1 MSQKKV
7 NITAESGTCNVC
19 SAPCTSC
26 MHLNQVIMGSKR
38 KEYSDETC
46 LDGVASQYSAND
58 YDVLR
63 PLSGA
68 SAHSPQGTA
77 DETSRPQGF
86 NSGYSCD
93 NTKNKPASTDAS
105 GALDEDLTVRKL
117 SDREK
122 LSETYLPP
130 KPWSSSVEINISTE
144 DSKPVEGQD
153 DNISCVS
160 SGNDLN
166 SRANNDDSYIDRKV
180 APSSSVSS
188 GNLYPEGMRVSI
200 QEDGSERDDQEIP
213 LGDFKSLNEDNQVE
227 KLTESLETPDVP
239 DPSPQ
244 VLPEDESEGSDIL
257 EQDVKVC
264 DICGDAG
271 REDLLAICSRCSDG
285 AEHTYCMREMLQKV
299 PEGDWVCEECKSA
312 DETENQK
319 PGIEGKTLSRV
330 TSASQVPDKSFV
342 ENIEV
347 SPTVISPG
355 SSKLCGSTRRVT
367 SSRDSCF
374 KNIDK
379 GKAKL
384 ARQMSC
390 VNSVQDFPEGA
401 RSPQPSNLRSKGT
414 LLKSNSFNAF
424 IAKPKVKV
432 IDEGMIQKHKS
443 IRENSSFISKEGPTK
458 IIGKSM
464 SFKHTNPGR
473 PLAVD
478 AKVKML
484 PTKLTHAQTPKGSKN
499 LKEGSV
505 LDRMSL
511 RKLDRTF
518 SSLTRDNSTPSTP
531 NSDQKLTSCGEP
543 LQGSP
548 LSNNRDS
555 KLAQS
560 DVKPAVLVKSAE
572 YKSNQL
578 DQKEEPLT
586 SSSRT
591 VEKHCIEGNGLRHDG
606 LSRSKGLANHT
617 DKARDCSVSRSK
629 PAVISGSRSIFCQKC
644 KEVGHDAESCSVSS
658 LQVGTDVSMTR
669 SMKEETYNSS
679 KTKTPITSSMLK
691 KPGRRNKGP
700 EKSEDLSVS
709 SPTHMD
715 PLSFPDVSRK
725 VMSADG
731 PYEGQAV
738 RQSCTSDSR
747 LQMIG
752 NNATQLTGPQK
763 GATSLKGA
771 NIDFTRH
778 PEGSSSSH
786 LPCVSVLP
794 SAICRISAI
803 PEHECIWR
811 GSLEVCRGSQQL
823 DFCGGLQAHLSTL
836 ASPRVL
842 DMVKK
847 FSNKL
852 FLSEV
857 PRSCTWP
864 TQFYDSGAQDDN
876 IALYF
881 FAEDPESYERSYKGL
896 LEKMIKSDLALK
908 GNFDG
913 VELLIF
919 PSNQLP
925 EKSQRWNTLFYLW
938 GVFRGRNV
946 IGSEQ
951 QSGSSLKS
959 SISTSN
965 VTLPE
970 KDIPPSVVPS
980 SNKLSL
986 PKCNGE
992 NLPPCG
998 KYCEQSSPSG
1008 NPSLGSSQIT
1018 PSSMMAMNGNC
1029 HAKDSSI
1036 DKMRICLNE
1045 VSIEEDSGHDSIDL
1059 HGSFTSSDWSK
1070 QQKKCPQTSQNE
1082 VSGSD
1087 AIVPMELQPYVTT
1100 GAHSSAEDD
1109 KMLMQCATSPDRK
1122 VSLSHSLLGGIRNSR
1137 EQELHGMGN
1146 EVKLDRILKEEDRLM
1161 DRGAAVDVKSTSFD
1175 VLKHLQHEQKQ
1186 GAALEV
1192 ESTTLDVLKHLQ
1204 HEKKR
1209 RHSDLV
1215 ETALQTSFGTNEKVA
1230 SKVSLSHS
1238 LLGGIRNSR
1247 EQELHGMGNEVKL
1260 DRILKE
1266 EDRLMDRGAA
1276 VDVKLTTFD
1285 VLKHLQH
1292 EQKQGAALEVEST
1305 TLDVLKHLQ
1314 HEKKRRHSD
1323 LVETALQTS
1332 FGTNEKV
1339 ASKVSLSHSLLG
1351 GFRNSREQELHGTGN
1366 EVKLDRILKEED
1378 RLMDRGAAVDV
1389 ESTTFDVLKHLQHE
1403 QKQGAALEVEST
1415 TLDVLKHLQ
1424 HEKKRRHSDLVE
1436 TALQTSF
1443 GTNEKVAWNN
1453 VSSENVKIE
1462 HVDKKQKTDCR
1473 EIYEASRPIDANLVD
1488 GFASQKSAQDS
1499 TLAVVE
1505 KLHNKVCDE
1514 PINLEN
1520 TGTAER
1526 FFFPVLSNHAKDLTS
1541 VESSMPWKTLPSS
1554 VPARSHDGVPN
1565 LDLALGAKTKSSNK
1579 GLLPLWI
1586 GVADKSDSHPEA
1598 VAAQEEDPVSGP
1610 LSLSLSFPFPDSD
1623 KGFKPVPDAE
1633 QLLPESRR
1641 VNTSLL
1647 LFGDFSEK

>member
-312 DETENQK
+312 DENENQK
-319 PGIEGKTLSRV
+319 P
-330 TSASQVPDKSFV
+330 
-342 ENIEV
+342 V
-347 SPTVISPG
+347 SPTVIGPG

-401 RSPQPSNLRSKGT
+401 RSPSLPIFDPRKCFFCINHDTHLCTCGYLFLGT

-464 SFKHTNPGR
+464 SFKHANPGR

-484 PTKLTHAQTPKGSKN
+484 PTKLTHVQTPKGSKN

-644 KEVGHDAESCSVSS
+644 KEVGHDAESCPVSS

-669 SMKEETYNSS
+669 SMKEE
-679 KTKTPITSSMLK
+679 ITTVVRLK
-691 KPGRRNKGP
+691 LRY
-700 EKSEDLSVS
+700 
-709 SPTHMD
+709 
-715 PLSFPDVSRK
+715 VSRK

-747 LQMIG
+747 LQMI
-752 NNATQLTGPQK
+752 
-763 GATSLKGA
+763 
-771 NIDFTRH
+771 
-778 PEGSSSSH
+778 
-786 LPCVSVLP
+786 VLP

-852 FLSEV
+852 SLSEV

-881 FAEDPESYERSYKGL
+881 FAEDPESYERSYK
-896 LEKMIKSDLALK
+896 
-908 GNFDG
+908 
-913 VELLIF
+913 
-919 PSNQLP
+919 
-925 EKSQRWNTLFYLW
+925 
-938 GVFRGRNV
+938 VFG
-946 IGSEQ
+946 
-951 QSGSSLKS
+951 
-959 SISTSN
+959 
-965 VTLPE
+965 
-970 KDIPPSVVPS
+970 
-980 SNKLSL
+980 
-986 PKCNGE
+986 
-992 NLPPCG
+992 
-998 KYCEQSSPSG
+998 
-1008 NPSLGSSQIT
+1008 
-1018 PSSMMAMNGNC
+1018 
-1029 HAKDSSI
+1029 
-1036 DKMRICLNE
+1036 
-1045 VSIEEDSGHDSIDL
+1045 
-1059 HGSFTSSDWSK
+1059 
-1070 QQKKCPQTSQNE
+1070 
-1082 VSGSD
+1082 
-1087 AIVPMELQPYVTT
+1087 
-1100 GAHSSAEDD
+1100 EDD
-1109 KMLMQCATSPDRK
+1109 
-1122 VSLSHSLLGGIRNSR
+1122 
-1137 EQELHGMGN
+1137 QE
-1146 EVKLDRILKEEDRLM
+1146 
-1161 DRGAAVDVKSTSFD
+1161 
-1175 VLKHLQHEQKQ
+1175 
-1186 GAALEV
+1186 
-1192 ESTTLDVLKHLQ
+1192 
-1204 HEKKR
+1204 
-1209 RHSDLV
+1209 
-1215 ETALQTSFGTNEKVA
+1215 
-1230 SKVSLSHS
+1230 
-1238 LLGGIRNSR
+1238 
-1247 EQELHGMGNEVKL
+1247 
-1260 DRILKE
+1260 
-1266 EDRLMDRGAA
+1266 
-1276 VDVKLTTFD
+1276 
-1285 VLKHLQH
+1285 
-1292 EQKQGAALEVEST
+1292 
-1305 TLDVLKHLQ
+1305 
-1314 HEKKRRHSD
+1314 
-1323 LVETALQTS
+1323 
-1332 FGTNEKV
+1332 
-1339 ASKVSLSHSLLG
+1339 
-1351 GFRNSREQELHGTGN
+1351 
-1366 EVKLDRILKEED
+1366 
-1378 RLMDRGAAVDV
+1378 
-1389 ESTTFDVLKHLQHE
+1389 
-1403 QKQGAALEVEST
+1403 
-1415 TLDVLKHLQ
+1415 
-1424 HEKKRRHSDLVE
+1424 
-1436 TALQTSF
+1436 
-1443 GTNEKVAWNN
+1443 
-1453 VSSENVKIE
+1453 
-1462 HVDKKQKTDCR
+1462 
-1473 EIYEASRPIDANLVD
+1473 
-1488 GFASQKSAQDS
+1488 
-1499 TLAVVE
+1499 
-1505 KLHNKVCDE
+1505 
-1514 PINLEN
+1514 
-1520 TGTAER
+1520 
-1526 FFFPVLSNHAKDLTS
+1526 
-1541 VESSMPWKTLPSS
+1541 
-1554 VPARSHDGVPN
+1554 
-1565 LDLALGAKTKSSNK
+1565 
-1579 GLLPLWI
+1579 
-1586 GVADKSDSHPEA
+1586 
-1598 VAAQEEDPVSGP
+1598 
-1610 LSLSLSFPFPDSD
+1610 
-1623 KGFKPVPDAE
+1623 
-1633 QLLPESRR
+1633 
-1641 VNTSLL
+1641 
-1647 LFGDFSEK
+1647 

>member
-1 MSQKKV
+1 MQGPGDEAYSNSKKDSVANQVPSPDVKGFGGPSMSQKKV

-312 DETENQK
+312 DENENQK

-347 SPTVISPG
+347 SPTVIGPG

-464 SFKHTNPGR
+464 SFKHANPGR

-484 PTKLTHAQTPKGSKN
+484 PTKLTHVQTPKGSKN

-644 KEVGHDAESCSVSS
+644 KEVGHDAESCPVSS

-836 ASPRVL
+836 ASTRVL

-847 FSNKL
+847 FSDKL
-852 FLSEV
+852 SLSEV

-1018 PSSMMAMNGNC
+1018 PSSMAMNGNC

-1161 DRGAAVDVKSTSFD
+1161 DRGAAVDVESTTFD

-1204 HEKKR
+1204 REKKR

-1238 LLGGIRNSR
+1238 LLGGI
-1247 EQELHGMGNEVKL
+1247 
-1260 DRILKE
+1260 
-1266 EDRLMDRGAA
+1266 
-1276 VDVKLTTFD
+1276 
-1285 VLKHLQH
+1285 
-1292 EQKQGAALEVEST
+1292 
-1305 TLDVLKHLQ
+1305 
-1314 HEKKRRHSD
+1314 
-1323 LVETALQTS
+1323 
-1332 FGTNEKV
+1332 
-1339 ASKVSLSHSLLG
+1339 
-1351 GFRNSREQELHGTGN
+1351 RNSREQELHGTGN

-1541 VESSMPWKTLPSS
+1541 AESSMPWKTLPSS

-1598 VAAQEEDPVSGP
+1598 VAAQEEDPVSGS

>member
-1 MSQKKV
+1 MAERKQRDVEELYGATDLIQQPEITPVLKGRCRMQGPGDEADTNSKKNSVVHQVPSPDVIGFDGPSMNQKKV

-26 MHLNQVIMGSKR
+26 MHLNQALMGSKR

-58 YDVLR
+58 CDVLR
-63 PLSGA
+63 PFSGA
-68 SAHSPQGTA
+68 LEHSPQGTA
-77 DETSRPQGF
+77 DETSHPQGF

-105 GALDEDLTVRKL
+105 GALEDVSTVRKL
-117 SDREK
+117 FDRAK

-130 KPWSSSVEINISTE
+130 KPWSRSIEINISNE

-166 SRANNDDSYIDRKV
+166 SRVNNDDSYLDRKV

-188 GNLYPEGMRVSI
+188 GNLYPEGTRVSI
-200 QEDGSERDDQEIP
+200 QGAGSERDDHEIP
-213 LGDFKSLNEDNQVE
+213 LGELKSLNEDNQVK

-239 DPSPQ
+239 GPSPRL
-244 VLPEDESEGSDIL
+244 LPGDESEGSDIL

-319 PGIEGKTLSRV
+319 PGIEGKTSSRV
-330 TSASQVPDKSFV
+330 TSASQVPEKGFV

-347 SPTVISPG
+347 SPTVKGPG
-355 SSKLCGSTRRVT
+355 SSNLCGSTRRVT

-390 VNSVQDFPEGA
+390 TNPVQDFPEGA
-401 RSPQPSNLRSKGT
+401 RSPLPSDLRFKGT
-414 LLKSNSFNAF
+414 LVKSNSFNAF
-424 IAKPKVKV
+424 ISKPKVKV
-432 IDEGMIQKHKS
+432 IDEGMIQKHKGV
-443 IRENSSFISKEGPTK
+443 RENSSFISKEGPTK
-458 IIGKSM
+458 TIGKSM

-473 PLAVD
+473 SVALD

-484 PTKLTHAQTPKGSKN
+484 PTKLTHAQNPKGSKN

-505 LDRMSL
+505 FDRTSL
-511 RKLDRTF
+511 RKLDRNF
-518 SSLTRDNSTPSTP
+518 SSLTRDSSTPSTP

-543 LQGSP
+543 LQGTLP
-548 LSNNRDS
+548 SNNRDL

-560 DVKPAVLVKSAE
+560 DVKLAVLVKSAE

-578 DQKEEPLT
+578 DQKEEPLA

-591 VEKHCIEGNGLRHDG
+591 VEKHCIEGNGLRHEG

-617 DKARDCSVSRSK
+617 DKARDCTVSRSK
-629 PAVISGSRSIFCQKC
+629 QAVISGSS
-644 KEVGHDAESCSVSS
+644 KEVGHDAESCPVSS
-658 LQVGTDVSMTR
+658 LQVGMDVSMTR
-669 SMKEETYNSS
+669 STKEETYNSS
-679 KTKTPITSSMLK
+679 KIKTPITSSMLK
-691 KPGRRNKGP
+691 KPGIYKRNKGP

-709 SPTHMD
+709 IPIHVD
-715 PLSFPDVSRK
+715 PLSFPDISRK
-725 VMSADG
+725 VMSVDG

-752 NNATQLTGPQK
+752 NNAIQLTGLQK
-763 GATSLKGA
+763 AATSLKGA
-771 NIDFTRH
+771 NLDFTRH
-778 PEGSSSSH
+778 SEGSSSSQF
-786 LPCVSVLP
+786 PCASVLP

-803 PEHECIWR
+803 PEHECIWK
-811 GSLEVCRGSQQL
+811 GSFEVCRGNQQP
-823 DFCGGLQAHLSTL
+823 DFCGGLQAHLSAL

-842 DMVKK
+842 EMVKK
-847 FSNKL
+847 FSNKI

-857 PRSCTWP
+857 PRTCTWP
-864 TQFYDSGAQDDN
+864 TQFYGGAHDDN

-908 GNFDG
+908 ANFDG

-938 GVFRGRNV
+938 GVFRGRTV
-946 IGSEQ
+946 IGLDQ

-965 VTLPE
+965 VMLPE
-970 KDIPPSVVPS
+970 KDIPPLVVPS

-986 PKCNGE
+986 PKCNGG

-998 KYCEQSSPSG
+998 KSCQQSSPSG
-1008 NPSLGSSQIT
+1008 NPSLSSSQIR
-1018 PSSMMAMNGNC
+1018 PSSMAMNGNC
-1029 HAKDSSI
+1029 HAKDSSM
-1036 DKMRICLNE
+1036 DKMCICLKE
-1045 VSIEEDSGHDSIDL
+1045 VSIEDDSGHDSRNL

-1070 QQKKCPQTSQNE
+1070 KQKKCPQTSQNE
-1082 VSGSD
+1082 VCGSD
-1087 AIVPMELQPYVTT
+1087 AIVPMELQRYVTT
-1100 GAHSSAEDD
+1100 GARSSAEDD
-1109 KMLMQCATSPDRK
+1109 KMLMQRDTSPDRK
-1122 VSLSHSLLGGIRNSR
+1122 GSLSRCLLGEISNCG
-1137 EQELHGMGN
+1137 EQEMHGTGN
-1146 EVKLDRILKEEDRLM
+1146 EAKLDEVLKEEDRLM
-1161 DRGAAVDVKSTSFD
+1161 DRGAA
-1175 VLKHLQHEQKQ
+1175 
-1186 GAALEV
+1186 LEI
-1192 ESTTLDVLKHLQ
+1192 EPTTLDVLKIMQ

-1209 RHSDLV
+1209 RHSDFV
-1215 ETALQTSFGTNEKVA
+1215 ETASQTSFGA
-1230 SKVSLSHS
+1230 S
-1238 LLGGIRNSR
+1238 
-1247 EQELHGMGNEVKL
+1247 
-1260 DRILKE
+1260 
-1266 EDRLMDRGAA
+1266 
-1276 VDVKLTTFD
+1276 
-1285 VLKHLQH
+1285 
-1292 EQKQGAALEVEST
+1292 
-1305 TLDVLKHLQ
+1305 
-1314 HEKKRRHSD
+1314 
-1323 LVETALQTS
+1323 
-1332 FGTNEKV
+1332 
-1339 ASKVSLSHSLLG
+1339 
-1351 GFRNSREQELHGTGN
+1351 
-1366 EVKLDRILKEED
+1366 
-1378 RLMDRGAAVDV
+1378 
-1389 ESTTFDVLKHLQHE
+1389 
-1403 QKQGAALEVEST
+1403 
-1415 TLDVLKHLQ
+1415 
-1424 HEKKRRHSDLVE
+1424 
-1436 TALQTSF
+1436 
-1443 GTNEKVAWNN
+1443 EKVAWNN

-1462 HVDKKQKTDCR
+1462 NVNKKQKTDSS
-1473 EIYEASRPIDANLVD
+1473 EIYKASRSIDANLVD
-1488 GFASQKSAQDS
+1488 GFASQKSMQDS
-1499 TLAVVE
+1499 TLAVLKTV
-1505 KLHNKVCDE
+1505 HDRACDE
-1514 PINLEN
+1514 SINLEN
-1520 TGTAER
+1520 TGSAER
-1526 FFFPVLSNHAKDLTS
+1526 FFFPVVSNHANDLTS
-1541 VESSMPWKTLPSS
+1541 GESSIPWKTLPPP

-1565 LDLALGAKTKSSNK
+1565 LDLALGAKTQSSNK

-1586 GVADKSDSHPEA
+1586 GVADKSESHPEV
-1598 VAAQEEDPVSGP
+1598 VAAQEEDPVSGS

-1623 KGFKPVPDAE
+1623 KGFKPVPDVE
-1633 QLLPESRR
+1633 QLLPESRRR

-1647 LFGDFSEK
+1647 LFGDFSDK

>member
-58 YDVLR
+58 CDVSR
-63 PLSGA
+63 PFSGT
-68 SAHSPQGTA
+68 SEHSPQGTA

-86 NSGYSCD
+86 NSGYSRD
-93 NTKNKPASTDAS
+93 NTKNKPTSTDAP
-105 GALDEDLTVRKL
+105 GALDEVLTVRKL
-117 SDREK
+117 FDRAK

-130 KPWSSSVEINISTE
+130 KPWSSSVEINISNE

-166 SRANNDDSYIDRKV
+166 SRVNNDDSYLDRKV

-188 GNLYPEGMRVSI
+188 GNLYPEGTRVSI
-200 QEDGSERDDQEIP
+200 QGAGSERDDQEIP

-244 VLPEDESEGSDIL
+244 LLPEDESEGSDIL

-299 PEGDWVCEECKSA
+299 PDGDWVCEECKSA

-330 TSASQVPDKSFV
+330 TSASQVPDKIFV

-347 SPTVISPG
+347 PPTVKGPG
-355 SSKLCGSTRRVT
+355 SSKSCGSARRVA
-367 SSRDSCF
+367 SSRESCF

-390 VNSVQDFPEGA
+390 ANSVQDFPEGA

-424 IAKPKVKV
+424 GTKPKVKV
-432 IDEGMIQKHKS
+432 IDEGMIQKHKG

-458 IIGKSM
+458 TIGKSM
-464 SFKHTNPGR
+464 SFQHTNPGR
-473 PLAVD
+473 PVAAE
-478 AKVKML
+478 AKVKMI
-484 PTKLTHAQTPKGSKN
+484 PTKLTHAQSPKGSKN
-499 LKEGSV
+499 LKEGIV
-505 LDRMSL
+505 FDRTSL
-511 RKLDRTF
+511 RKLDRNF
-518 SSLTRDNSTPSTP
+518 SSLTRDSSTPSTP

-543 LQGSP
+543 LQGTLP
-548 LSNNRDS
+548 NNNRDS

-572 YKSNQL
+572 YKTNQL

-591 VEKHCIEGNGLRHDG
+591 VEKHGIEGNGLRHDG

-617 DKARDCSVSRSK
+617 DKARDGSVSRSK
-629 PAVISGSRSIFCQKC
+629 QAALSGSRSIFCQKC
-644 KEVGHDAESCSVSS
+644 KEVGHDAESCLVSS

-669 SMKEETYNSS
+669 STKEETYNSS
-679 KTKTPITSSMLK
+679 KIKTPITSSMLK

-700 EKSEDLSVS
+700 EKSEDLSVPN
-709 SPTHMD
+709 PTHMD

-752 NNATQLTGPQK
+752 NNAMQLTGPQK
-763 GATSLKGA
+763 GATSLKGV
-771 NIDFTRH
+771 NLDFTRH
-778 PEGSSSSH
+778 SEGSSSSH
-786 LPCVSVLP
+786 FLSASVLS
-794 SAICRISAI
+794 SAISRISAI
-803 PEHECIWR
+803 PEHECIWK
-811 GSLEVCRGSQQL
+811 GSFEVCRGSQQP

-842 DMVKK
+842 EMVKK
-847 FSNKL
+847 FSNKI

-857 PRSCTWP
+857 PRTCTWP
-864 TQFYDSGAQDDN
+864 TQFNDCGAQDDN

-908 GNFDG
+908 ANFDG

-925 EKSQRWNTLFYLW
+925 DKSQRWNTLFYLW
-938 GVFRGRNV
+938 GVFRGRSV
-946 IGSEQ
+946 IASDQ
-951 QSGSSLKS
+951 QSGSSPKS
-959 SISTSN
+959 SISAST

-970 KDIPPSVVPS
+970 KDIPSPIVPS

-986 PKCNGE
+986 PKCNGG

-998 KYCEQSSPSG
+998 KSSQQSSPSG
-1008 NPSLGSSQIT
+1008 NPSLSSSQIT
-1018 PSSMMAMNGNC
+1018 PVSMAMNGNC
-1029 HAKDSSI
+1029 HAKDSST
-1036 DKMRICLNE
+1036 DKISIYLKE
-1045 VSIEEDSGHDSIDL
+1045 VSIEEDSGHDSRNL
-1059 HGSFTSSDWSK
+1059 HGSFTSCDWSK
-1070 QQKKCPQTSQNE
+1070 QQMKCPQTSQNE
-1082 VSGSD
+1082 VCGPD

-1100 GAHSSAEDD
+1100 SAQSSAEDD
-1109 KMLMQCATSPDRK
+1109 KMLMQFDASPDRK
-1122 VSLSHSLLGGIRNSR
+1122 GSVSHSLHGGIRNSR
-1137 EQELHGMGN
+1137 EQEMHGTGN
-1146 EVKLDRILKEEDRLM
+1146 EVRLDRVLKEENRFM
-1161 DRGAAVDVKSTSFD
+1161 DR
-1175 VLKHLQHEQKQ
+1175 

-1192 ESTTLDVLKHLQ
+1192 EPKTLDVLQ

-1209 RHSDLV
+1209 QHSDLV
-1215 ETALQTSFGTNEKVA
+1215 ETASQTSFGASEK
-1230 SKVSLSHS
+1230 L
-1238 LLGGIRNSR
+1238 
-1247 EQELHGMGNEVKL
+1247 
-1260 DRILKE
+1260 
-1266 EDRLMDRGAA
+1266 
-1276 VDVKLTTFD
+1276 
-1285 VLKHLQH
+1285 
-1292 EQKQGAALEVEST
+1292 
-1305 TLDVLKHLQ
+1305 
-1314 HEKKRRHSD
+1314 
-1323 LVETALQTS
+1323 
-1332 FGTNEKV
+1332 
-1339 ASKVSLSHSLLG
+1339 
-1351 GFRNSREQELHGTGN
+1351 
-1366 EVKLDRILKEED
+1366 
-1378 RLMDRGAAVDV
+1378 
-1389 ESTTFDVLKHLQHE
+1389 
-1403 QKQGAALEVEST
+1403 
-1415 TLDVLKHLQ
+1415 
-1424 HEKKRRHSDLVE
+1424 
-1436 TALQTSF
+1436 
-1443 GTNEKVAWNN
+1443 AWNN

-1462 HVDKKQKTDCR
+1462 CVNKKQKTDCS
-1473 EIYEASRPIDANLVD
+1473 EIYEASRLVDANLVD
-1488 GFASQKSAQDS
+1488 GFASQKRAVDS

-1505 KLHNKVCDE
+1505 KVHDKACDE
-1514 PINLEN
+1514 SINLEN
-1520 TGTAER
+1520 MGTAER

-1541 VESSMPWKTLPSS
+1541 GESSMPWKTLPSP

-1598 VAAQEEDPVSGP
+1598 VAAQEEDPVSGS

-1623 KGFKPVPDAE
+1623 KGFKPVPDTE

-1647 LFGDFSEK
+1647 LFGDFSDK